1 MTFNPQIETLIL
13 EASNRK
19 SPHFVANVINFQQF
33 DQEDV
38 KDTAQKL
45 IEDGQIQ
52 ATLHF
57 HYNDLCTI
65 DFIPQAV

>member
-1 MTFNPQIETLIL
+1 MTFNPKIETLII
-13 EASNRK
+13 EASHRK

-33 DQEDV
+33 NQEDV

-45 IEDGQIQ
+45 IDDGRIQ
-52 ATLHF
+52 ATIHF

-65 DFIPQAV
+65 DFIPQAI